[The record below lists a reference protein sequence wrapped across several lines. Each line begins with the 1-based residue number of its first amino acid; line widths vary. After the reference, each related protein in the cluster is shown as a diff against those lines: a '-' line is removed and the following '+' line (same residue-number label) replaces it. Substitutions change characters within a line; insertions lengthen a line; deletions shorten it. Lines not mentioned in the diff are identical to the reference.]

1 MSGAEGPISGP
12 SAAGAK
18 LRTEPE
24 SAPARP
30 TRARSGPRGFIDQD
44 AGKRNGF
51 PNRGAFPNTGPSPY
65 ETLNPD
71 LAAGAVG
78 LELKVPPS
86 TGPDDVNNPSDP
98 TTAGDEGRRRG
109 RDRAR
114 GRGEG
119 EG

>member
-18 LRTEPE
+18 LRTGPE

-71 LAAGAVG
+71 LAARAVG
-78 LELKVPPS
+78 LELKGPPS
-86 TGPDDVNNPSDP
+86 NGPDDVNNPSDP
-98 TTAGDEGRRRG
+98 TTAGDDGTRRG
-109 RDRAR
+109 RGRAR

>member
-18 LRTEPE
+18 LRTGPE

-30 TRARSGPRGFIDQD
+30 TRARSGPPGFIDQD
-44 AGKRNGF
+44 AGKRDGF

-78 LELKVPPS
+78 LEPKVPPS

-109 RDRAR
+109 RGRAR